1 MAVPA
6 APDVGEPRGLW
17 RSLASDR
24 AASPVIKA
32 GAPYAAPDAPRAR
45 VDVWACLADRL
56 DLGTYVPTPSPEVV
70 TRAVEG
76 RDGRQFWVLRSPSL
90 HYLRL
95 DETDLDLWHRMNGT
109 RNVREIALEHF
120 LEHGGFVADRLARL
134 VRRLRVDGFLGPPP
148 RDAFADLDAHLQG
161 QTRLAKWATRAG
173 RVLEIDITRVT
184 WADQAF
190 ALAYARGGWLLYT
203 RPARLMWAV
212 IIVAGLVAWW
222 RQVLL
227 AEHALLQSNGS
238 YTLGLLTL
246 AALDIGGVKVYQI
259 AQALTM
265 KRHNVRITSA
275 GLQLY
280 YFLPLM
286 FVETSD
292 VWMADRRSRMA
303 VSLSGPFSVLVL
315 GGALALL
322 AYPLDGTEMGAF
334 LFKASF
340 VWLVNG
346 VFNLLPILE
355 LDGYFLLVDYLE
367 MPALRANALKFVR
380 ESLWGHL
387 KTRAPFTREERI
399 YTTYGLG
406 SALLVVLIP
415 LLIFGARDLRYASS
429 FAELWE
435 RPDPGGQLM
444 AIGMGAVLLGPA
456 AFALLAMFGRLVLA
470 VVRVGI
476 RRWRQARGQVPREYL
491 EVLADLPFLADVP
504 RAELRHIASYL
515 AVEEVEAGQVVFRQ
529 GARGDR
535 FYVLLDGTVRVI
547 RIAADERAERLATF
561 GPGDYFGEAALV
573 ANVARTATVVAETPA
588 RLLSLDAGH
597 FRRWLASRVD
607 VNAAVH
613 RTLAERR
620 LLARLPLFAG
630 LGTTELDRLAARMLV
645 TRYSTGDT
653 IVEQGAAGDRF
664 YVIVDGRVQVV
675 QADEAGF
682 ETHMAELGVG
692 DFFGEMALLDRAPR
706 SATVRALSPVETYT
720 LAADEFQQLL
730 DGPMTDRRVRDAAR
744 HRAVELARGSRR
756 DR

>member
-1 MAVPA
+1 M
-6 APDVGEPRGLW
+6 
-17 RSLASDR
+17 S
-24 AASPVIKA
+24 AASPTVDGP
-32 GAPYAAPDAPRAR
+32 GALWATLATAEPSGR
-45 VDVWACLADRL
+45 VDVWASLADQI
-56 DLGTYVPTPSPEVV
+56 DLGAYVPIPSPDVEA
-70 TRAVEG
+70 REVEG
-76 RDGRQFWVLRSPSL
+76 RDGRRFWVLRSPSL
-90 HYLRL
+90 NYLRL
-95 DETDLDLWHRMNGT
+95 DGTDLDLWQRMDGR
-109 RNVREIALEHF
+109 RNVRQVALDHF
-120 LEHGGFVADRLARL
+120 LERGGFVADRLSRL
-134 VRRLRVDGFLGPPP
+134 VRRLRLDGFLGPPP
-148 RDAFADLDAHLQG
+148 KDAYADVETHLHG
-161 QTRLAKWATRAG
+161 QTRLAKWAGRAG
-173 RVLEIDITRVT
+173 RVLEIDVARVP
-184 WADQAF
+184 WADRAF
-190 ALAYARGGWLLYT
+190 GLAYERGGWLLYT
-203 RPARLMWAV
+203 RPALLLWAV
-212 IIVAGLVAWW
+212 VVVAGLVAWW

-227 AEHALLQSNGS
+227 AEHDLLQTNGS

-265 KRHNVRITSA
+265 KRHDIRITSA

-367 MPALRANALKFVR
+367 LPALRANALAFVR
-380 ESLWGHL
+380 EGLL
-387 KTRAPFTREERI
+387 PRLRARSALTREERV
-399 YTTYGLG
+399 YTAYGLG
-406 SALLVVLIP
+406 YALLVVLIP
-415 LLIFGARDLRYASS
+415 ILILEARDLRYASS
-429 FAELWE
+429 FAELWR

-456 AFALLAMFGRLVLA
+456 AFAIVAMLGRMLLAVGRWLLL
-470 VVRVGI
+470 
-476 RRWRQARGQVPREYL
+476 RWRHAQGQVPREHL
-491 EVLADLPFLADVP
+491 EALAALPFLADVP
-504 RAELRHIASYL
+504 RLELRHVAAFLRS
-515 AVEEVEAGQVVFRQ
+515 EDVEAGQLVVRQ

-535 FYVLLDGTVRVI
+535 FYVLLDGQVRVL
-547 RIAADERAERLATF
+547 RIAADGREERLATL

-573 ANVARTATVVAETPA
+573 ANVPRTATVVAETPS

-607 VNAAVH
+607 VDAAVH
-613 RTLAERR
+613 RTLAERE
-620 LLARLPLFAG
+620 LLAKLPLFAG
-630 LGTTELDRLAARMLV
+630 VGSAELDRLAAQMLV
-645 TRYSTGDT
+645 TRYSAGDT

-664 YVIVDGRVQVV
+664 FVIVDGQVEV
-675 QADEAGF
+675 VRRDEEGGP
-682 ETHMAELGVG
+682 ETPVAQLGVG

-720 LAADEFQQLL
+720 LAADEFQRMLERPPTHARL
-730 DGPMTDRRVRDAAR
+730 RATARRRLAEQTPAA
-744 HRAVELARGSRR
+744 G
-756 DR
+756 